1 MAKMASLDAEQRE
14 VPWEYVMWRRLAI
27 VSALVWVSAIA
38 TVITLF
44 ILIVT

>member
-14 VPWEYVMWRRLAI
+14 IPYEYLMWRRLAI